1 MIKLIVHEAGIYSAP
16 ISVDIYRP
24 DVVSR
29 RKDILAGKRS
39 KQSRMVGKS
48 SRGVSI

>member
-29 RKDILAGKRS
+29 RKDILATIAKL
-39 KQSRMVGKS
+39 QKS
-48 SRGVSI
+48 IRIL